1 MIDTKKDLKFFIQ
14 ADYMMNRGYFNITF
28 KSRLR
33 HFLIKDHIMDYL
45 VHLRKYEF
53 FSNQKGTI
61 NNKIKKEFHHLKV
74 KKLGEML
81 GFSIDPNVLG
91 YGVCIPHYGTIVV
104 GSGNTIGNFCVLHT
118 STCITAGKKII
129 GNNLYLSSGVKIIK
143 PDVKLGN
150 GVSISANGVV
160 RDDFPEDNI
169 LLAGNPV
176 KKVKDTIAWYERDGK
191 VYKDRVEAC
200 NRLYEEI
207 YREL

>member
-1 MIDTKKDLKFFIQ
+1 
-14 ADYMMNRGYFNITF
+14 
-28 KSRLR
+28 
-33 HFLIKDHIMDYL
+33 
-45 VHLRKYEF
+45 
-53 FSNQKGTI
+53 
-61 NNKIKKEFHHLKV
+61 
-74 KKLGEML
+74 ML